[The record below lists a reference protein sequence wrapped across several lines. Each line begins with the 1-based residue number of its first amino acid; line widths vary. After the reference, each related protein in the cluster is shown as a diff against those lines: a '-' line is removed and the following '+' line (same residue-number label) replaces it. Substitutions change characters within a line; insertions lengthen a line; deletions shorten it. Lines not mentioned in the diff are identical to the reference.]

1 MFTDCRLQFQSAQ
14 SPEMRVLRL
23 APGLLLYWAAAV
35 RRACHPE
42 RTVGVPLP
50 SGTAVICD
58 CDPGKPLNPRARL
71 ARGQEPVVP
80 MQCEV

>member
-1 MFTDCRLQFQSAQ
+1 
-14 SPEMRVLRL
+14 MRVLSL
-23 APGLLLYWAAAV
+23 APGFFCTGL
-35 RRACHPE
+35 RRLVQRAGRPE

-50 SGTAVICD
+50 SGTAVMCD

-80 MQCEV
+80 MRGEV